1 MEGSTLNT
9 CWLLQL
15 KPSVS
20 RAAYRVLMN
29 SEALLLP
36 GEENVRD
43 LMNKTSSDNNLKKP
57 FYEIIPKK
65 LLVNILFDDVKQG
78 FRFSEGHPVGHVE
91 NKPGELDTLTL
102 VIEIVCHFCG
112 PTR

>member
-9 CWLLQL
+9 CWLLRL

-36 GEENVRD
+36 GEENVCD
-43 LMNKTSSDNNLKKP
+43 LMNKTSSDSNLKKP
-57 FYEIIPKK
+57 FYEIMPKK
-65 LLVNILFDDVKQG
+65 LLVNRASYFQRVIQLDMLKINQG
-78 FRFSEGHPVGHVE
+78 S
-91 NKPGELDTLTL
+91 
-102 VIEIVCHFCG
+102 
-112 PTR
+112 